1 MKVKNLYKMMAGAFL
16 LAAASQGLTG
26 CSDTWDDHY
35 DMVGTNGSSS
45 LLKMIEENPQ
55 LSDFYALLRSTHVY
69 NNNHTTSVTYAD
81 LLNADQAL
89 TVWAPVNGTFNI
101 DSLLNVCQSEK
112 GDSTVG
118 NHFVMNH
125 IAHNLYNMNA
135 QTDENVKMLN
145 DKFLPLSS
153 RSLYN
158 AQIIDEQHVNTP
170 ATNGLLHV
178 VNDDA
183 WYTYNVYESL
193 TSMDE
198 FAHLGSFLSRY
209 EKQELDEARSIQSGI
224 EDGKKVYSDSVM
236 VKTNNLFRVFDRIM
250 DEDSTFFML
259 APDAETWKP
268 VYEEAEKYFN
278 FGPIEKGDSI
288 SNYWTHVSLMSDLF
302 FNEKVQRSETDS
314 VFSTSYRSYDWPY
327 HVFYHPYEAGGLLN
341 SSNIKSELACSN
353 GKIYRIKE
361 WPFTPEDLFFR
372 PIVMQGENESNL
384 IDHDAC
390 TFNYRS
396 AIGDTISGNAYLDIV
411 PESQVS
417 NWEAAFEIRNTLS
430 GTYDICAVILPKT
443 VYLSNS
449 RDFKPNKFIAEL
461 TYMDENGEMQTL
473 ELDDPLTNDGTK
485 VDTVKITRFTFPVC
499 NYQQQNATVSLK
511 IKSSITRRETNYSRE
526 MFLDCIY
533 LKPVSDEE
541 SSDDVQNN
549 NQNANVRKEAKK

>member
-35 DMVGTNGSSS
+35 DMVGANGSSS

-55 LSDFYALLRSTHVY
+55 LSDFYELLRSTHVY

-101 DSLLNVCQSEK
+101 DSLLNVCQTER

-125 IAHNLYNMNA
+125 IAHNLYNMND

-158 AQIIDEQHVNTP
+158 ARIVDEQHVNTP

-178 VNDDA
+178 VDDDA

-209 EKQELDEARSIQSGI
+209 EKQELDEERSIQSGI

-268 VYEEAEKYFN
+268 VYEEAAKYFN

-288 SNYWTHVSLMSDLF
+288 GNYWTHVSLMSDLF
-302 FNEKVQRSETDS
+302 YNEKVQRSETDS
-314 VFSTSYRSYDWPY
+314 VFSTSYRSYNWPY

-341 SSNIKSELACSN
+341 SSNIKNELPCSN
-353 GKIYRIKE
+353 GKIYRLKE
-361 WPFTPEDLFFR
+361 WPFTPEDLFFH
-372 PIVMQGENESNL
+372 PIVMQGENQSNL
-384 IDHDAC
+384 ISYDDETC
-390 TFNYRS
+390 TLNYRS

-411 PESQVS
+411 PASGVS
-417 NWEAAFEIRNTLS
+417 NWEATFEIRNTLS

-449 RDFKPNKFIAEL
+449 RDFKPNKFITEL

-473 ELDDPLTNDGTK
+473 ELDDPLTNDGTR

-499 NYQQQNATVSLK
+499 NYQQQNATVQLK
-511 IKSSITRRETNYSRE
+511 IKSNVSRRETNYSRE

-533 LKPVSDEE
+533 LKPVSDEDNE
-541 SSDDVQNN
+541 HLE
-549 NQNANVRKEAKK
+549 ANVRKEAKK

>member
-35 DMVGTNGSSS
+35 DMVGANGSSS

-55 LSDFYALLRSTHVY
+55 LSDFYELLRSTHVY

-101 DSLLNVCQSEK
+101 DSLLNVCQTER

-125 IAHNLYNMNA
+125 IAHNLYNMND

-158 AQIIDEQHVNTP
+158 ARIVDEQHVNTP

-178 VNDDA
+178 VDDDA
-183 WYTYNVYESL
+183 WYTYNIYESL

-259 APDAETWKP
+259 APNAETWQP
-268 VYEEAEKYFN
+268 VYEEAAKYFN

-288 SNYWTHVSLMSDLF
+288 GNYWTHVSLMSDLF
-302 FNEKVQRSETDS
+302 YNEKVQRSETDS
-314 VFSTSYRSYDWPY
+314 VFSTSYRSYNWPY

-341 SSNIKSELACSN
+341 SSNIKNELPCSN
-353 GKIYRIKE
+353 GKIYRLKE
-361 WPFTPEDLFFR
+361 WPFTPEDLFFH
-372 PIVMQGENESNL
+372 PIVMQGENQSNL
-384 IDHDAC
+384 ISYDDETC
-390 TFNYRS
+390 TLNYRS
-396 AIGDTISGNAYLDIV
+396 AIGDTISGNAYLDIA
-411 PESQVS
+411 PTKAA
-417 NWEAAFEIRNTLS
+417 NWEVTFQIRNTLS

-449 RDFKPNKFIAEL
+449 RDFKPNKFITEL
-461 TYMDENGEMQTL
+461 TYMDENGEMQAL
-473 ELDDPLTNDGTK
+473 ELDDPLTNDDTR

-499 NYQQQNATVSLK
+499 NYQQQNATVQLK
-511 IKSSITRRETNYSRE
+511 IKSNVSRRETNYSRE

-533 LKPVSDEE
+533 LKPVSDEDNE
-541 SSDDVQNN
+541 HLE
-549 NQNANVRKEAKK
+549 ANVRKEAKK